1 MHESLIDDDDLLNEE
16 DGLGGEGEG
25 AAGGSAEDPDGGD
38 DEVANQRRR
47 RAREHER
54 RRKERKREE
63 RDAKAVA
70 MVLKAQAAQAQALG
84 GSGEGHLSE
93 KELKK
98 LNHKKLRQHAQDVGV
113 DKDEMDEMYKDED
126 AKRDWAAILAALKRL
141 AQEAR
146 PESRML
152 IIATLAL
159 FVDTCVGLAIPAYFG
174 KILDT
179 ASAGQSAL
187 QPPSIGGSP
196 VPEPDCQNASGAE
209 GDAAAVAAIEEGR
222 LATCLSLIALTVIGS
237 LCGATR
243 DILFSVTGQRVVL
256 RLRKRLFKHMMQQDV
271 AFFDKTKSG
280 ELVNRLSA
288 DVMMLKSA
296 VEHSWAQ
303 FISSLVSLVATLF
316 YLFFV
321 SWKLTLLMMATP
333 PAIIIIGGAYG
344 AYLER
349 VAKATQDA
357 LAGATDS
364 ASESISGLRTV
375 RAFANERT
383 RLAQYIANVQ
393 MSYTLGVKVAVS
405 GGIFGSFM
413 GLVVGCAIGL
423 ILYVGAGLV
432 IDGEMTAGTLTSYLI
447 YCMVLAG
454 SMGGLAGT
462 YGAVMTA
469 AGANRRVFELLDGPP
484 PRIPL
489 EEGRVLDHTALRC
502 SLRFKDVCFSYPTRP
517 TQTVLHNVSFS
528 VEAGQKVALV
538 GRSGCGKSTI
548 MNLIMRFYDPTAG
561 TISFAGEPLR
571 ELQPA
576 WLHRHIGLVAQ
587 EPLLFGCTIAENI
600 AFGVEE
606 ADDGAAAQA
615 KAEAAVAKA
624 VPPPKPP
631 MAAARETLGKLGRR
645 RAPTAPMDGG
655 GSQADP
661 EVGGKRTAEEKLA
674 EDEKVMEAA
683 RMCNAHDFIMDF
695 DDGYETLVGER
706 GVQLS
711 GMERRDLTFRRFGP
725 TEVRRASKPRPF
737 CT

>member
-25 AAGGSAEDPDGGD
+25 AAGGSAEDADGGD

-70 MVLKAQAAQAQALG
+70 MVLKAQEAQAQG
-84 GSGEGHLSE
+84 GEGHLSE

-113 DKDEMDEMYKDED
+113 DKDEMDEMYKEED

-159 FVDTCVGLAIPAYFG
+159 FVDTCVGLAIPAFFG

-196 VPEPDCQNASGAE
+196 APEPDCQNASGAE
-209 GDAAAVAAIEEGR
+209 GGAAAVAAIEEGR

-517 TQTVLHNVSFS
+517 AQTVLHNVSFS

-548 MNLIMRFYDPTAG
+548 MNLIMRFV
-561 TISFAGEPLR
+561 S
-571 ELQPA
+571 
-576 WLHRHIGLVAQ
+576 
-587 EPLLFGCTIAENI
+587 
-600 AFGVEE
+600 
-606 ADDGAAAQA
+606 AAAHAQA
-615 KAEAAVAKA
+615 CSTVSKPEAAVCSTTRRPARSASLGSLFVSCNRPGCTATSGWSLRSRCCLVARSRRISPLGWRRRTTGPQPRRRRKQPWPRRCPLPSRQWRRRA
-624 VPPPKPP
+624 RLWASSAGDARRRPPWTAGSRRPI
-631 MAAARETLGKLGRR
+631 RRWVGRGRR
-645 RAPTAPMDGG
+645 RR
-655 GSQADP
+655 SSR
-661 EVGGKRTAEEKLA
+661 RT
-674 EDEKVMEAA
+674 
-683 RMCNAHDFIMDF
+683 
-695 DDGYETLVGER
+695 
-706 GVQLS
+706 
-711 GMERRDLTFRRFGP
+711 RR
-725 TEVRRASKPRPF
+725 
-737 CT
+737 